1 MSTAGV
7 AIFIGYFVVF
17 TGLTLGLLYGL
28 RAVKLIW
35 KASSVLVE
43 MVSLMVNYLF
53 FWRAKSAEK
62 R

>member
-35 KASSVLVE
+35 KASSVLLEIVNL
-43 MVSLMVNYLF
+43 MVSLMVSYLF
-53 FWRAKSAEK
+53 FEW
-62 R
+62 

>member
-17 TGLTLGLLYGL
+17 TSLTLGLLYGL
-28 RAVKLIW
+28 SAVKLIW

-53 FWRAKSAEK
+53 FWRTKLA
-62 R
+62 RN

>member
-17 TGLTLGLLYGL
+17 TSLTLGLLYGL

-53 FWRAKSAEK
+53 FWRTKLA
-62 R
+62 RN

>member
-43 MVSLMVNYLF
+43 MVSLMVNCLF
-53 FWRAKSAEK
+53 FEGQN
-62 R
+62 

>member
-1 MSTAGV
+1 
-7 AIFIGYFVVF
+7 VVF

-35 KASSVLVE
+35 KASSVLLEMVNR

-53 FWRAKSAEK
+53 FERQNQLEIS
-62 R
+62 